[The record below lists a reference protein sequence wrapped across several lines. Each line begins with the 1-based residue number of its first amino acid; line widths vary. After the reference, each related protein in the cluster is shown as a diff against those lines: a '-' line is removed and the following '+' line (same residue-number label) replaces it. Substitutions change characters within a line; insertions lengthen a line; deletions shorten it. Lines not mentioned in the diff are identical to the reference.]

1 MYFVGYQLDNN
12 RTQVN
17 KWFVFLNHTLQLIA
31 DSPPKKVKPP
41 RQLFA
46 DTPPK
51 KGGEFFQTRF
61 VYGAGF
67 CVRGCSLVS

>member
-1 MYFVGYQLDNN
+1 MVC
-12 RTQVN
+12 
-17 KWFVFLNHTLQLIA
+17 VFEPHFQLIA

-51 KGGEFFQTRF
+51 KGGEFFQKRF

>member
-1 MYFVGYQLDNN
+1 MVC
-12 RTQVN
+12 
-17 KWFVFLNHTLQLIA
+17 VFEPHFQLIA

-51 KGGEFFQTRF
+51 NNSANIRILL
-61 VYGAGF
+61 
-67 CVRGCSLVS
+67 SLSKQKII